1 MGNLGI
7 GAETMASPQD
17 GTERTV
23 SAFAQALSEYQT
35 AFNGTWPETSAP
47 EALRFVVLDCET
59 TGLDPRRDRIVSIG
73 AVAVTGGEIDLGD
86 TFEALLR
93 VLHNTAATLVHGI
106 TRDETR
112 EGIGEDEALAG
123 LLRYLQD
130 GVIVGHHI
138 GHDLAMIDA
147 ALERQG
153 APGLLNRRLDT
164 GELALLLEADGALT
178 GRQPLQDLSLDGLC
192 RYFDIVPY
200 DRHTA
205 PGDAFLTAQIL
216 LRMLR
221 LAARHGRPTLADL
234 LEKPTAPE

>member
-1 MGNLGI
+1 MSPL
-7 GAETMASPQD
+7 AEAI
-17 GTERTV
+17 
-23 SAFAQALSEYQT
+23 SEYRA
-35 AFNGTWPETSAP
+35 AFTDTWPQTSALQ
-47 EALRFVVLDCET
+47 AVRFVLLDCET
-59 TGLDPRRDRIVSIG
+59 TGLDPKRDRIVSIG

-86 TFEALLR
+86 TFESLLR

-112 EGIGEDEALAG
+112 EGVGEEEALAG
-123 LLRYLQD
+123 LLRYLRD

-138 GHDLAMIDA
+138 GHDMAMLDA
-147 ALERQG
+147 ALERHR

-164 GELALLLEADGALT
+164 GELALLLEADGAFA
-178 GRQPLQDLSLDGLC
+178 GHAPLRDLSLDGLC
-192 RYFDIVPY
+192 RHFDIVPY

-221 LAARHGRPTLADL
+221 LAARSGRRTLSAL
-234 LEKPTAPE
+234 LEQPPRDGRGSGAV

>member
-1 MGNLGI
+1 MTRL
-7 GAETMASPQD
+7 TS
-17 GTERTV
+17 
-23 SAFAQALSEYQT
+23 ALSAYRA
-35 AFNGTWPETSAP
+35 AFTGTWPDATAP
-47 EALRFVVLDCET
+47 EQVRFVVLDCET

-73 AVAVTGGEIDLGD
+73 AVAVSGGEIDLGD

-112 EGIGEDEALAG
+112 EGVGEDEALAG
-123 LLRYLQD
+123 LLDYLRD

-147 ALERQG
+147 ALARHQ
-153 APGLLNRRLDT
+153 APGLLNRHLDT
-164 GELALLLEADGALT
+164 GLLALLLEADGAFA
-178 GRQPLQDLSLDGLC
+178 GQAPLDDLSLDGLC
-192 RYFDIVPY
+192 RRFDIAPY

-216 LRMLR
+216 LRLLR
-221 LAARHGRPTLADL
+221 LAARNGRGTLDTL
-234 LEKPTAPE
+234 LERPKLEDA